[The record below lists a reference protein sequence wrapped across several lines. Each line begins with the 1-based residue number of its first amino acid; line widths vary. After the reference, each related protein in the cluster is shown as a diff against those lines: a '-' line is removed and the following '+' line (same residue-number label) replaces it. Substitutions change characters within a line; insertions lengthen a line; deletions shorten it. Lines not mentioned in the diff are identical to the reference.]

1 MFGYPTKKPVYEHE
15 VCQTDYYDK
24 HRKELLETLGDKYKV
39 AGFVNGERVS
49 QQEYYNKMAQSKIIL
64 APLGYGEMAPRDV
77 ESALLGSILIKPNL
91 DFISTKPN
99 IYVDNDTYLAVNYDW
114 SNLKEKIDYALSN
127 FKELQSKF
135 VENMRKKFIEL
146 NKEEN
151 LALHLYEIFKN
162 LKEVSIDE

>member
-1 MFGYPTKKPVYEHE
+1 MINHHTILKNLLSFNTTSYRSNLKAIKYIEDIFKTNKK
-15 VCQTDYYDK
+15 
-24 HRKELLETLGDKYKV
+24 
-39 AGFVNGERVS
+39 F
-49 QQEYYNKMAQSKIIL
+49 KIIKV
-64 APLGYGEMAPRDV
+64 YNNHKDKC
-77 ESALLGSILIKPNL
+77 SILIKPNL

-114 SNLKEKIDYALSN
+114 SNIEEKIDYALSN
-127 FKELQSKF
+127 FKELQLKF

-162 LKEVSIDE
+162 LKEVGIDE

>member
-1 MFGYPTKKPVYEHE
+1 MSITSTAAHDTLATYSVCLYEASLW
-15 VCQTDYYDK
+15 V
-24 HRKELLETLGDKYKV
+24 
-39 AGFVNGERVS
+39 
-49 QQEYYNKMAQSKIIL
+49 
-64 APLGYGEMAPRDV
+64 
-77 ESALLGSILIKPNL
+77 SILIKPNL

-114 SNLKEKIDYALSN
+114 SNLEEKIDYALSN